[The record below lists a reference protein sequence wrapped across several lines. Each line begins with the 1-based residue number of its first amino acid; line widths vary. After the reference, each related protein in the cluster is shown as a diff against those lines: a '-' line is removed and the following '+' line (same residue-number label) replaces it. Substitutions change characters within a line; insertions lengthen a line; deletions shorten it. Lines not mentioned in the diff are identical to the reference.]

1 MKNLKIINGMNAGIL
16 LILAG
21 TAWFLLIQSPP
32 ESATARLILY
42 IVFAL
47 VMVCYLF
54 YVIKVNLDYLHSEDE
69 NPMERLKNA
78 DKRGLFREEILTLEK
93 SIRSIEFYRDKFHAE
108 EISDGIR
115 EAYDLL
121 SDKAYENIIQ
131 AAKWIEHYDYITN
144 PSREYLHRL
153 VGSSIE
159 VTKKVNELD
168 ELMLTMNDSI
178 TDVDTT
184 YVDDLLASL
193 REVSKDE

>member
-32 ESATARLILY
+32 ESATARSILY

-78 DKRGLFREEILTLEK
+78 DKRGLFREEILALEK

-108 EISDGIR
+108 EISDGIGGKHQR
-115 EAYDLL
+115 
-121 SDKAYENIIQ
+121 
-131 AAKWIEHYDYITN
+131 
-144 PSREYLHRL
+144 
-153 VGSSIE
+153 
-159 VTKKVNELD
+159 
-168 ELMLTMNDSI
+168 M
-178 TDVDTT
+178 DTT
-184 YVDDLLASL
+184 CV
-193 REVSKDE
+193 RGER